1 MDIIWIGAA
10 FALGFAVS
18 RVHLPPLV
26 GYLAAGLLLSAFSY
40 EAGDMLKEISHL
52 GVIFLLFTVGL
63 HIRLKN
69 ILRFDILG
77 VSLSHLLLSVLIFTP
92 VSLAFGFEPQAALI
106 IAIMLGFSSTVLTAK
121 NL

>member
-18 RVHLPPLV
+18 RIHLPPLV
-26 GYLAAGLLLSAFSY
+26 GYLAAGLLLSGFGY
-40 EAGDMLKEISHL
+40 EPGEMLKEISHL

-69 ILRFDILG
+69 LLRFDIVG
-77 VSLSHLLLSVLIFTP
+77 VSLAHLAILRQSSRLSALH
-92 VSLAFGFEPQAALI
+92 LA
-106 IAIMLGFSSTVLTAK
+106 TD
-121 NL
+121 